1 MARVKRGMM
10 HVKRRKNIMAKVR
23 GYKHGRKNLIK
34 LAQTAIIK
42 SGASA
47 FRERKRKKRLMR
59 MKFNVQIN
67 AGLRPLGTKYSVF
80 MNQLKKHGIAL
91 DRKVLADMAGNNPEV
106 FKKLV
111 ESVK

>member
-1 MARVKRGMM
+1 MSRVKRGVM

-42 SGASA
+42 SGVSA
-47 FRERKRKKRLMR
+47 FRERKRKKRLAR
-59 MKFNVQIN
+59 MKFHVQIN

-80 MNQLKKHGIAL
+80 ANQLKKHGIEL
-91 DRKVLADMAGNNPEV
+91 NRKVLADMAANQPEA

>member
-1 MARVKRGMM
+1 MM

-42 SGASA
+42 SGVSA
-47 FRERKRKKRLMR
+47 FRERKRKKRLNR

-80 MNQLKKHGIAL
+80 MNKLKTSGIEIGRAH
-91 DRKVLADMAGNNPEV
+91 V
-106 FKKLV
+106 
-111 ESVK
+111 

>member
-1 MARVKRGMM
+1 MSRVKRGVM

-42 SGASA
+42 SGVSA

-67 AGLRPLGTKYSVF
+67 AGLRPLGSKYSTF
-80 MNQLKKHGIAL
+80 MNQLKKHNIAL
-91 DRKVLADMAGNNPEV
+91 DRKVLADMAANHPET

>member
-1 MARVKRGMM
+1 MARVKRGVM

-42 SGASA
+42 SGVSA
-47 FRERKRKKRLMR
+47 FRERKRKKRLAR
-59 MKFNVQIN
+59 MKFHVQIN

-80 MNQLKKHGIAL
+80 MNKMRKAGIAL
-91 DRKVLADMAGNNPEV
+91 DRKVLADMAANNPET